1 MYDLWTLTLTF
12 KFLNLLTL
20 RYENINSDDENID
33 FKYNSR
39 NIFKLNFSNN
49 IIKIIVY
56 SLSILYMIDN
66 FLTLLFI
73 LQFMFMFI

>member
-12 KFLNLLTL
+12 NFLNLLTL
-20 RYENINSDDENID
+20 RYENINSNDENID

-66 FLTLLFI
+66 FLTL
-73 LQFMFMFI
+73 QFMFMFI

>member
-49 IIKIIVY
+49 IIKIIIY

-66 FLTLLFI
+66 FLTL
-73 LQFMFMFI
+73 QFMFMFI

>member
-12 KFLNLLTL
+12 NFLNLLTL

-66 FLTLLFI
+66 FFT

>member
-1 MYDLWTLTLTF
+1 MYDLWTLILTF
-12 KFLNLLTL
+12 NFLNLLTL

-56 SLSILYMIDN
+56 SLSILYDR
-66 FLTLLFI
+66 
-73 LQFMFMFI
+73 

>member
-12 KFLNLLTL
+12 NFLNLLTL

-33 FKYNSR
+33 YKYNSR

-66 FLTLLFI
+66 FLTL
-73 LQFMFMFI
+73 QFMFMFI

>member
-56 SLSILYMIDN
+56 SLSILYDR
-66 FLTLLFI
+66 
-73 LQFMFMFI
+73 

>member
-12 KFLNLLTL
+12 NFLNLLTL

-56 SLSILYMIDN
+56 SLSIL
-66 FLTLLFI
+66 
-73 LQFMFMFI
+73 

>member
-66 FLTLLFI
+66 FLTL
-73 LQFMFMFI
+73 QFMFMFI

>member
-12 KFLNLLTL
+12 NFLNLLTL

-56 SLSILYMIDN
+56 SLSILYDR
-66 FLTLLFI
+66 
-73 LQFMFMFI
+73 

>member
-1 MYDLWTLTLTF
+1 MYDLWTLTF
-12 KFLNLLTL
+12 NFLNLLTL

-66 FLTLLFI
+66 FLTL
-73 LQFMFMFI
+73 QFMFMFI

>member
-1 MYDLWTLTLTF
+1 MYDLWTLTSTF
-12 KFLNLLTL
+12 NFLNLLTL

-66 FLTLLFI
+66 FLTL
-73 LQFMFMFI
+73 QFMFMFI

>member
-1 MYDLWTLTLTF
+1 MYDLWTLTF
-12 KFLNLLTL
+12 NFLNLLTL

-56 SLSILYMIDN
+56 SLSIL
-66 FLTLLFI
+66 
-73 LQFMFMFI
+73 

>member
-56 SLSILYMIDN
+56 SLSIL
-66 FLTLLFI
+66 
-73 LQFMFMFI
+73 

>member
-12 KFLNLLTL
+12 NFLNLLTL

-49 IIKIIVY
+49 IIKIIIY

-66 FLTLLFI
+66 FLTL
-73 LQFMFMFI
+73 QFMFMFI

>member
-12 KFLNLLTL
+12 NFLNLLTL

-66 FLTLLFI
+66 FLTL
-73 LQFMFMFI
+73 QFMFMFI

>member
-49 IIKIIVY
+49 IIKIIIY

-66 FLTLLFI
+66 FLTL
-73 LQFMFMFI
+73 QFMFMSI

>member
-12 KFLNLLTL
+12 NFLNLLTL

-49 IIKIIVY
+49 IIKVIVY

-66 FLTLLFI
+66 FLTL
-73 LQFMFMFI
+73 QFMFMFI

>member
-1 MYDLWTLTLTF
+1 MYDLWTLTF
-12 KFLNLLTL
+12 NFLNLLTL

-49 IIKIIVY
+49 IIKIIIY

-66 FLTLLFI
+66 FLTL
-73 LQFMFMFI
+73 QFMFMFI